1 MHMASTKRIKN
12 RWFVPAGLE
21 PTEMDLK
28 ILAWQEKGKIVPTRD
43 LIKTHQ
49 QIEGI
54 RQAGKLNTAV
64 LDHVAEHIH
73 EGMSTLQIDQLVY
86 DFTTQHG
93 GIPAPLHYE
102 GFPNS
107 CCTSINDVVCHGI
120 PSEDDILT
128 EGDII
133 NVDCTTILNGYYA
146 DASRMFIIG
155 HTTPERQR
163 LVDVAW
169 DCLKEGEKVC
179 ANPYVFVGDIGNA
192 IARLAHSYGYS
203 VVRDLCGHGVGV
215 DFHEEP
221 DIVHYGRK
229 GTGMLLVPG
238 MTFTI
243 EPMINE
249 GDWEVCGDAEDPT
262 EWIVLTEDGTDSAQ
276 WEHTYLMTENGVE
289 ILTH

>member
-1 MHMASTKRIKN
+1 MSAKKKIKQ

-21 PTEMDLK
+21 PTEMDQK
-28 ILAWQEKGKIVPTRD
+28 IMEWQEKGKIVPTRD
-43 LIKTHQ
+43 LIKTHE

-54 RQAGKLNTAV
+54 RQAGVLNTAV
-64 LDHVAEHIH
+64 LDLVAEKIH
-73 EGMSTLQIDQLVY
+73 EGMSTLEIDQLVY
-86 DFTTQHG
+86 DFTTKHG
-93 GIPAPLHYE
+93 GVPAPLHYE

-120 PSEDDILT
+120 PSADDILI

-146 DASRMFIIG
+146 DASRMFVIG
-155 HTTPERQR
+155 KTTPERQR
-163 LVDVAW
+163 LVDMAW
-169 DCLKEGEKVC
+169 DCLKAGEKVC
-179 ANPYVFVGDIGNA
+179 QQPYVFVGDIGNA
-192 IARLAHSYGYS
+192 VVKLAHANGYT

-215 DFHEEP
+215 EFHEEP
-221 DIVHYGRK
+221 DVVHYGRK

>member
-1 MHMASTKRIKN
+1 MSAKKKIKQ

-21 PTEMDLK
+21 PTEMDQK
-28 ILAWQEKGKIVPTRD
+28 IMEWQEKGKIVPTRD
-43 LIKTHQ
+43 LIKTHE

-54 RQAGKLNTAV
+54 RQAGVLNTAV
-64 LDHVAEHIH
+64 LDLVAEKIH
-73 EGMSTLQIDQLVY
+73 EGMSTLEIDQLVY
-86 DFTTQHG
+86 DFTTKHG
-93 GIPAPLHYE
+93 GVPAPLHYE

-120 PSEDDILT
+120 PSTDDILI
-128 EGDII
+128 EGDIV

-146 DASRMFIIG
+146 DASRMFVIG
-155 HTTPERQR
+155 KTTPERQR

-169 DCLKEGEKVC
+169 DCLKAGEKVC
-179 ANPYVFVGDIGNA
+179 QQPYVFVGDIGNA
-192 IARLAHSYGYS
+192 VAKLAHANGYT

-215 DFHEEP
+215 EFHEEP
-221 DIVHYGRK
+221 DVVHYGRK

>member
-1 MHMASTKRIKN
+1 MSAKKKIKQ

-21 PTEMDLK
+21 PTEMDQK
-28 ILAWQEKGKIVPTRD
+28 IMEWQEKGKIVPTRD
-43 LIKTHQ
+43 LIKTHE

-54 RQAGKLNTAV
+54 RQAGVLNTAV
-64 LDHVAEHIH
+64 LDLVAEKIH
-73 EGMSTLQIDQLVY
+73 EGMSTLEIDQLVY
-86 DFTTQHG
+86 DFTTKHG
-93 GIPAPLHYE
+93 GVPAPLHYE

-120 PSEDDILT
+120 PSTDDILI

-146 DASRMFIIG
+146 DASRMFVIG
-155 HTTPERQR
+155 KTTPERQR

-169 DCLKEGEKVC
+169 ECLKAGEKVC
-179 ANPYVFVGDIGNA
+179 QQPYVFVGDIGNA
-192 IARLAHSYGYS
+192 VAKLAHANGYT

-215 DFHEEP
+215 EFHEEP
-221 DIVHYGRK
+221 DVVHYGRK

>member
-1 MHMASTKRIKN
+1 MSAKKKIKQ

-21 PTEMDLK
+21 PTEMDQK
-28 ILAWQEKGKIVPTRD
+28 IMEWQEKGKIVPTRD
-43 LIKTHQ
+43 LIKTHE

-54 RQAGKLNTAV
+54 RQAGVLNTAV
-64 LDHVAEHIH
+64 LDLVAEKIH
-73 EGMSTLQIDQLVY
+73 EGMSTLEIDQLVY
-86 DFTTQHG
+86 DFTTKHG
-93 GIPAPLHYE
+93 GVPAPLHYE

-120 PSEDDILT
+120 PSADDILI

-146 DASRMFIIG
+146 DASRMFVIG
-155 HTTPERQR
+155 KTTPERQR

-169 DCLKEGEKVC
+169 DCLKAGEKVC
-179 ANPYVFVGDIGNA
+179 QQPYVFVGDIGNA
-192 IARLAHSYGYS
+192 VAKLAHANGYT

-215 DFHEEP
+215 EFHEEP
-221 DIVHYGRK
+221 DVVHYGRK

-238 MTFTI
+238 MAFTI

>member
-1 MHMASTKRIKN
+1 MSAKKKIKQ

-21 PTEMDLK
+21 PTEMDQK
-28 ILAWQEKGKIVPTRD
+28 IMEWQEKGKIVPTRD
-43 LIKTHQ
+43 LIKTHE

-54 RQAGKLNTAV
+54 RQAGVLNTAV
-64 LDHVAEHIH
+64 LDLVAEKIH
-73 EGMSTLQIDQLVY
+73 EGMSTLEIDQLVY
-86 DFTTQHG
+86 DFTIKHG
-93 GIPAPLHYE
+93 GVPAPLHYE

-107 CCTSINDVVCHGI
+107 CCTSVNDVVCHGI
-120 PSEDDILT
+120 PSADDILI

-146 DASRMFIIG
+146 DASRMFVIG
-155 HTTPERQR
+155 KTTPERQR

-169 DCLKEGEKVC
+169 DCLKAGEKVC
-179 ANPYVFVGDIGNA
+179 QQPYVFVGDIGNA
-192 IARLAHSYGYS
+192 VAKLAHANGYT

-215 DFHEEP
+215 EFHEEP
-221 DIVHYGRK
+221 DVVHYGRK